1 MLNLKLQEIVNRL
14 TEKQYDLPILSETFI
29 KFEKLYKEKELDQ
42 DIFEVL
48 NIILNDP
55 LLSLKLLFK
64 ISTKR
69 RMAMELEINS
79 MKKALMILGFKEF
92 FEIVFNSSVMIRNEG
107 FDILIKR
114 SQYASEKAKRIAI
127 ERNDVLPEEVQLTT
141 LLADLGELIL
151 WIYESKVPEE
161 IMNAMMY
168 GRYKRNQEAQ
178 LSICG
183 YRFKDLSYELAKR
196 WNLPSTIIK
205 LIENNIEER
214 SVISKICINLSR
226 HLYEKKGYLA
236 VPDDIK
242 ELKKQTFHSVKEL
255 YNLLE
260 IDNNLSEEECIYI
273 KKEIKLI

>member
-196 WNLPSTIIK
+196 WNLPSPIIK